1 MKGGG
6 RIMEKA
12 SLALSIVSLTL
23 AVLLVFQFID
33 TQQQIASLSSQLANA
48 NRVVEELRKSL
59 QDLKTTTIS
68 LENTW
73 RTKINITTV
82 EWNITSIY
90 EEAKES
96 VVEIKTIYR
105 FGESIG
111 SGFIYDTQ
119 GHVVTNNHVVEGGV
133 EFYVY
138 FLDGSAYRAT
148 LVGRDPDTDLAVL
161 KIILPEGAGIS
172 AKPLRLGNS
181 TELRIGEQILAIGN
195 PFQLT
200 GSVTTGIVSQKGRLL
215 PSNRGYL
222 IPGIIQIDA
231 AVNPG
236 NSGGPI
242 LNMKGEVV
250 GVATAIEST
259 TGGFSG
265 IGYAISSNVVKRI
278 VPVLIEKGAYT
289 HSYLGISGTEINSL
303 VAQELGLSTKKGL
316 LVQNVVA
323 GGPAERA
330 GIRGGNRNIEVAGVV
345 YRVGGDIIIAI
356 DGNPV
361 ASMDDLLT
369 YMVERTNPGQ
379 KVVLSVLRG
388 GDVINVEVTLS
399 SRP

>member
-1 MKGGG
+1 
-6 RIMEKA
+6 MEKA